1 MYKDFAFRSN
11 IPLTKVDPA
20 KIKILQGKDS
30 LVKAIP
36 FKAVLDST
44 QLQYTLLFDK
54 KNDEQYRIEALPH
67 AMTDYFGATND
78 TLNIKLST
86 KKAED
91 LAVFKLHLS
100 TEAVKLNYPLLLQLT
115 SEKATEVLQELY
127 IEKPQAEYVFANVNP
142 AKLRLRLI
150 EDRNGNRR
158 WDTGSFL
165 QQRQPERVWYFP
177 PIVELRA
184 NWEVEETWHLKDE

>member
-1 MYKDFAFRSN
+1 
-11 IPLTKVDPA
+11 
-20 KIKILQGKDS
+20 
-30 LVKAIP
+30 
-36 FKAVLDST
+36 
-44 QLQYTLLFDK
+44 
-54 KNDEQYRIEALPH
+54 
-67 AMTDYFGATND
+67 MTDYFGATND
-78 TLNIKLST
+78 TLKIKLST

-91 LAVFKLHLS
+91 LSIFKLHLKA
-100 TEAVKLNYPLLLQLT
+100 EEGKLSFPILLQLT
-115 SEKATEVLQELY
+115 NEKATEVLQELY

-150 EDRNGNRR
+150 EDRNSNRR

-184 NWEVEETWHLKDE
+184 NWEVEETWQLKDE